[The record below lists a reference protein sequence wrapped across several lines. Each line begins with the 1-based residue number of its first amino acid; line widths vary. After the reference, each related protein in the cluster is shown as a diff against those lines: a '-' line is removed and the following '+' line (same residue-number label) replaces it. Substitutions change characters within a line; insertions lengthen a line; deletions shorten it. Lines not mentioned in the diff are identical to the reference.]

1 MADIGLLVP
10 LRVTSVEVK
19 MLEFLASR
27 GGETSW
33 DWSRCR
39 DDVRAMMRGMI
50 DDKQLVSEVQRDGRG
65 YVRLTDR
72 GRSALS
78 QVEEQVRRA
87 RGVLT

>member
-19 MLEFLASR
+19 MLEFLSSR
-27 GGETSW
+27 GGEVSW

>member
-27 GGETSW
+27 GGEASW